1 MKNLSPEEILRNKE
15 AASGF
20 VYDDP
25 KDEVT
30 VTNTGNPVTLNEN
43 PVTLSENAYAS
54 QEPSPPKAP
63 IEEQPVQ
70 NPPNSLG
77 RVERKHPYFQQEAQ
91 STQPHNS
98 AQKQPGE
105 LGWKNIPMGILP
117 SKGMYYP
124 DGTRIAIRAA
134 EVKEIRHFSTID
146 DEDRIDIEEKL
157 GYILD
162 KCMRMDFPT
171 QGIVSYQDLKSED
184 RFFITLAIRDLTFTR
199 GENSV
204 ILIPNNPCESKECP
218 VREGF
223 ELRTG
228 VLSMYEIEDKIL
240 EYYDSERRCFSFDIK
255 KLDKNIKMFV
265 PSIGVTKRISD
276 FIISLAKR
284 GVEID
289 DAFVQISPFIF
300 EDWRT
305 LTEGSFQARLKDSDS
320 WSKEEFSLL
329 FELSEKIKIGT
340 KSKALVKCPKC
351 GGREVTADITFP
363 KGLRSLFVISDI
375 IGELL

>member
-20 VYDDP
+20 VYDEP
-25 KDEVT
+25 KIEDMQKAQTTASEI
-30 VTNTGNPVTLNEN
+30 PSI
-43 PVTLSENAYAS
+43 SENAYESYVSAG
-54 QEPSPPKAP
+54 QPMARAEMQ
-63 IEEQPVQ
+63 EQPT
-70 NPPNSLG
+70 PTSLG
-77 RVERKHPYFQQEAQ
+77 RVERKPAYPQQE
-91 STQPHNS
+91 QPVNN

-105 LGWKNIPMGILP
+105 IGWKNIPMHILP
-117 SKGMYYP
+117 SKGMFYP

-146 DEDRIDIEEKL
+146 DEDRLDIEEKL
-157 GYILD
+157 GYILE
-162 KCMRMDFPT
+162 KCMTINFPDS
-171 QGIVSYQDLKSED
+171 GIVSYQDLKSED
-184 RFFITLAIRDLTFTR
+184 RFFIILAIRDLTFTK
-199 GENSV
+199 GENSI
-204 ILIPNNPCESKECP
+204 ILIPNNPCESRDCP
-218 VREGF
+218 VRDGF

-240 EYYDSERRCFSFDIK
+240 EYYDAERRCFSFDIK

-265 PSIGVTKRISD
+265 PSIGVTKRVSD
-276 FIISLAKR
+276 FIIALAKK
-284 GVEID
+284 GIEVD

-305 LTEGSFQARLKDSDS
+305 LTEGYFQSRLRESDS

-340 KSKALVKCPKC
+340 KSKALISCPKC

-375 IGELL
+375 LGELL